1 MNERMYK
8 RGLSAIVDRLAAEY
22 SKAEVAEALD
32 ASKDLSYT
40 WASRSGLTVSI
51 DDVKTPE
58 SKRDILDQ
66 HEVEADKVETQF
78 RRGIITDGERRQKEI
93 EIWTNATEEIRAQME
108 IGLKAERFNP
118 IDMMVASGARGN
130 MMQVRQIAGID
141 RKSTRLN
148 SSH

>member
-1 MNERMYK
+1 MNERMDK
-8 RGLSAIVDRLAAEY
+8 RALSAIVDRLAAEY

-32 ASKDLSYT
+32 AIKDLSYT

-93 EIWTNATEEIRAQME
+93 EIWTNATE
-108 IGLKAERFNP
+108 
-118 IDMMVASGARGN
+118 ARSEEHTSELPS
-130 MMQVRQIAGID
+130 Q
-141 RKSTRLN
+141 K
-148 SSH
+148 